1 MHKKNDFGQGF
12 SPFLFLY
19 RIRKEDSY
27 VIDLADIIDKN
38 ELLTMIRNSNS
49 KVKENFDLRK
59 LGTVLQ
65 NKSLIALNESGID
78 LNAIL
83 PMLK

>member
-1 MHKKNDFGQGF
+1 MHKKNDFGHGF
-12 SPFLFLY
+12 SPFLF

-27 VIDLADIIDKN
+27 VIDLADIIDN

-59 LGTVLQ
+59 PDTVLQ
-65 NKSLIALNESGID
+65 NKSLIVLNESGID